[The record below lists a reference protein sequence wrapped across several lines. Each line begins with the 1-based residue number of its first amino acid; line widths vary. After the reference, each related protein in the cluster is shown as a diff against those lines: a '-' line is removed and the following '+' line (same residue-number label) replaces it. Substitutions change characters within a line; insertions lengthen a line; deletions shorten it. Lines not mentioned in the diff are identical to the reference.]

1 MVRRQLST
9 ILVAV
14 GKLIFEVR
22 SEFCTFMAA
31 TAALLSWVSLSIL
44 LYFPSTKQAWLP
56 RWLSGKESTY
66 QRRRCEFNPWVEKE
80 METHSSILAWSILWK
95 EEPGGL

>member
-31 TAALLSWVSLSIL
+31 TAA
-44 LYFPSTKQAWLP
+44 
-56 RWLSGKESTY
+56 RLSGDPLTIL
-66 QRRRCEFNPWVEKE
+66 CPAF
-80 METHSSILAWSILWK
+80 SSL
-95 EEPGGL
+95 GLSNIFMIMCAENIR